1 MLACESI
8 SLLHTKIMADPS
20 TDVLT
25 SDTCLALVPWKP
37 PIDSSSAP
45 DTNNSSAPDTSNS
58 SSYSGQLNEFFGDL
72 LNEMSLKEF
81 LSFYT
86 REQNKGKIDLTSED
100 EYGRTVLHYAAAQGN
115 ARKVSGL
122 LWIKADPNA
131 GIKEGKQTPLRRAT
145 LFGRIE
151 AVEVLL
157 QYGANPN
164 DMTHLPGGEQDTTS
178 LHVAC
183 DQNIYCGS
191 QEIVSCLLESKAN
204 PNALDRLCHTPLHK
218 CIHYC
223 NEDRMLPVID
233 MLIKAGADVHAKS
246 IDGETCKDIAKR
258 KELNDGFIR
267 KLEEYEDQQLIRLE
281 ETRKTKEQGQA

>member
-8 SLLHTKIMADPS
+8 SLLHAKIMADPS
-20 TDVLT
+20 TDVPT

-37 PIDSSSAP
+37 PIDWSCVHDPNNMSQ
-45 DTNNSSAPDTSNS
+45 NSSAPRELD
-58 SSYSGQLNEFFGDL
+58 EFLVDL
-72 LNEMSLKEF
+72 LRHVSFTKF
-81 LSFYT
+81 LTVYT
-86 REQNKGKIDLTSED
+86 DKDNKGKIDVNSKD
-100 EYGRTVLHYAAAQGN
+100 EQGYTLLHHAAAQGN

-131 GIKEGKQTPLRRAT
+131 GIKEGRETPLRRAI

-164 DMTHLPGGEQDTTS
+164 DMTYFPGGKRDTTS
-178 LHVAC
+178 LHEAC
-183 DQNIYCGS
+183 DQHIYCGNPA
-191 QEIVSCLLESKAN
+191 IVSCLLESKAN
-204 PNALDRLCHTPLHK
+204 PNTLNYFDDTPLHK
-218 CIHYC
+218 CIHSHD
-223 NEDRMLPVID
+223 EDRMLPVID
-233 MLIKAGADVHAKS
+233 MLIKAGAYVYGMPVNGD
-246 IDGETCKDIAKR
+246 TCKHLAKR
-258 KELNDGFIR
+258 KKLNDGFIR